1 MFNNMEKCSINLK
14 CQNDVFAIGH
24 AKFYKNSNM
33 SLISK
38 LIDPEIKEMLD
49 SKEWNISK

>member
-1 MFNNMEKCSINLK
+1 M
-14 CQNDVFAIGH
+14 GH

-38 LIDPEIKEMLD
+38 LVDLEIKEMLD
-49 SKEWNISK
+49 SKEWKI